1 VRRWHWI
8 SSAVCLTG
16 MILFGATGL
25 TLNHADELEPE
36 PRSTT
41 KVETLPAP
49 LVASVA
55 AGPAAGA
62 APLPPPVA
70 AWVRSRF
77 GLDAS
82 RQKAEWSAE
91 QVTLSMPRPGGE
103 RAASIDRASGLV
115 SYESSSRGVVG
126 TLNDL
131 HTGRNSGRTWS
142 LFIDVF
148 AIGCLTFATTGLALV
163 CLYAPGRPVAWPLLA
178 AGAAAPVLVGLLAL
192 FHVM

>member
-1 VRRWHWI
+1 
-8 SSAVCLTG
+8 
-16 MILFGATGL
+16 MILFAATGL
-25 TLNHADELEPE
+25 TLNHAAELEPE
-36 PRSTT
+36 PQSTT
-41 KVETLPAP
+41 EAETLPAP

-62 APLPPPVA
+62 APLPRPVA
-70 AWVRSRF
+70 AWIRSRF

-91 QVTLSMPRPGGE
+91 QVTLSVPRPGGE

-115 SYESSSRGVVG
+115 RYEASSRGVVG

-131 HTGRNSGRTWS
+131 HTGRNSGRAWS

-148 AIGCLTFATTGLALV
+148 AVGCLAFATTGLALV

-178 AGAAAPVLVGLLAL
+178 AGAAAPVLVGFLAL
-192 FHVM
+192 FHVL